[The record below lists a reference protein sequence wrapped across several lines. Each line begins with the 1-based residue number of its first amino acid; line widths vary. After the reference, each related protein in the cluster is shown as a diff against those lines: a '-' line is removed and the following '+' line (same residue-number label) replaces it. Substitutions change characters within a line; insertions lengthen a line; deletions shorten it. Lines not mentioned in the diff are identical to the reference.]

1 MSAGLACPQ
10 TGRGQQA
17 QTPVDDLEDVGIT
30 ERLDAAIPLDA
41 EFVDEA
47 GEAVKLAGFVR
58 GDRPV
63 ILTLVYFNCPML
75 CNLILNG
82 LVDALRELPLTP
94 GEDFEIVTVSFDPR
108 ETSTLAR
115 LKKQNYLRELGR
127 PEVAGSW
134 HFLTGTE
141 PNIRR
146 LTDAVGFKYRF
157 VEETQ
162 QYAHA
167 AALFLLTP
175 DGRVGRYLYGVVF
188 DPETLRLGLV
198 EASEGKIGST
208 VDRLLLYCFHYD
220 PDAGRYTLA
229 AVTVMRVGGVAM
241 VAALAIVLGAF
252 WRAEVKR
259 RRAHSSPQ
267 DAARDES

>member
-1 MSAGLACPQ
+1 MTVGLACPP
-10 TGRGQQA
+10 RARSQQA
-17 QTPVDDLEDVGIT
+17 QTPVADLDDVGIT
-30 ERLDAAIPLDA
+30 EHLDAAIPLDA
-41 EFVDEA
+41 EFVDE
-47 GEAVKLAGFVR
+47 GGKPVRLADFVG
-58 GDRPV
+58 GDKPV

-82 LVDALRELPLTP
+82 LVDALKQLPLTP

-115 LKKQNYLRELGR
+115 LKKQNYLRQLGR
-127 PEVAGSW
+127 PEAAASW
-134 HFLTGTE
+134 HFLTGTD
-141 PNIRR
+141 PNIHR
-146 LTDAVGFKYRF
+146 LTDAVGFKYRY

-167 AALFLLTP
+167 AALYLLTP
-175 DGRVGRYLYGVVF
+175 EGRVGRYLYGVVF

-220 PDAGRYTLA
+220 PDAGRYALA
-229 AVTVMRVGGVAM
+229 AVTVMRAGGVAM
-241 VAALAIVLGAF
+241 VAALAIVLGTL
-252 WRAEVKR
+252 WRAEMR
-259 RRAHSSPQ
+259 RRRVRSGPQ
-267 DAARDES
+267 DAASKES

>member
-1 MSAGLACPQ
+1 M
-10 TGRGQQA
+10 GRSQQA
-17 QTPVDDLEDVGIT
+17 QTPVADLDDVGIT
-30 ERLDAAIPLDA
+30 EHLDAHIPLDA

-47 GEAVKLAGFVR
+47 GKPVKLAGFVR
-58 GDRPV
+58 GDKPV

-82 LVDALRELPLTP
+82 LVDALKQVPLTP
-94 GEDFEIVTVSFDPR
+94 GADFEIVTVSFDPR

-127 PEVAGSW
+127 PEAAASW
-134 HFLTGTE
+134 HFLTGAE
-141 PNIRR
+141 PNIHK

-167 AALFLLTP
+167 AAVFLLTP

-208 VDRLLLYCFHYD
+208 ADRLLLYCFHYD

-229 AVTVMRVGGVAM
+229 AVAVMRAGGLAM
-241 VAALAIVLGAF
+241 VAALAIVLGVL
-252 WRAEVKR
+252 WRAEIKR
-259 RRAHSSPQ
+259 RRAHSGPQ
-267 DAARDES
+267 DAAREES